1 VPDAEG
7 GVISTVPKSQV
18 RTVYGRTES
27 TMNPDG
33 ESSTGTFIEIP
44 ESELD
49 KDGNYQKLLGKV
61 AIDKDTGKEI
71 AGLDGQLAYQSSS
84 GGFKKKHN
92 NLNVTFTKEID
103 DVFLDLAKKHFQD
116 ENLKLSF
123 YYTSRYQIHEGNIPY
138 LWEHIDQNGTQH
150 TIDLCV
156 IKHNLDD
163 WGIYVEGKLF
173 SEEENQAVFM
183 SASQQIHSRPPY
195 PSRDPE
201 AYIVLL
207 FAVYTKEGHWW
218 RQLDGSQ
225 ESFLEAIEKY
235 RWDGDIRYYEQKGHV
250 AYFNDIPKE
259 NKPCNS
265 NYPNECLDCW
275 VAPEELIKEKMKI
288 NKEINESKP

>member
-1 VPDAEG
+1 MSNSKD
-7 GVISTVPKSQV
+7 ISPHIRFPLPETVPPTSIKNALPEHIYKEV
-18 RTVYGRTES
+18 RS
-27 TMNPDG
+27 TLEALDWGPG
-33 ESSTGTFIEIP
+33 SSEKYH
-44 ESELD
+44 S
-49 KDGNYQKLLGKV
+49 
-61 AIDKDTGKEI
+61 I
-71 AGLDGQLAYQSSS
+71 ASRWL
-84 GGFKKKHN
+84 K
-92 NLNVTFTKEID
+92 NVTFTKEID